1 MMFDHRRICAAAG
14 EAVVKV
20 YDKADGRHWDAGAGM
35 AGSDDSDAV
44 DEPSATLSVVE
55 KVRIR
60 DGYLVEGRKDGVV
73 GVWSC

>member
-14 EAVVKV
+14 DPVVKV
-20 YDKADGRHWDAGAGM
+20 YDKADGRHWDCGAGATET
-35 AGSDDSDAV
+35 DV
-44 DEPSATLSVVE
+44 DESSAALAAAE